1 MNKNVKTALT
11 VIIILGVLFLIALP
25 KLSFLDKNEKAIAAE
40 SPGSGIPIE
49 VLKAA
54 PTVLDN
60 SINITGSVLA
70 NESIE
75 VTSELPGKIS
85 GIYFKEGDKVEK
97 GDLLVKINDEELR
110 AQLDKLKYTRKLYED
125 TEVRMRQLLERD
137 AISQEEYDIALTG
150 SQTSAADIRV
160 LEAQIAKA
168 TIRAPFAGII
178 GLRYVSEGSYL
189 APATVIASL
198 YSVDPAK
205 IEFSVPGRYGN
216 VVSKGDKIS
225 FVTESS
231 DEVFSG
237 EVYAIEPKID
247 PVTRTLLVRALS
259 PNKNGKLIPGQ
270 FIRIRLILETKQ
282 DAIMIPTMA
291 VVPEANGHTVFL
303 VKDGKASSVKINIGF
318 RGAQEVEVVSGIS
331 AGDSV
336 VVSGIQQIK
345 EGSTVQIMSVK
356 DQEQNATL

>member
-25 KLSFLDKNEKAIAAE
+25 KLSFLNKEDLTDASTSQGSA
-40 SPGSGIPIE
+40 SGIPVE
-49 VLKAA
+49 VMSVT
-54 PTVLDN
+54 PTLLDN
-60 SINITGSVLA
+60 SINITGTVLA

-85 GIYFKEGDKVEK
+85 GIYFKEGDKVQK

-110 AQLDKLKYTRKLYED
+110 AQLEKLKYTRKLNED

-150 SQTSAADIRV
+150 SQTAAADIKV

-168 TIRAPFAGII
+168 TIRAPFTGII

-189 APATVIASL
+189 APASVIASL

-216 VVSKGDKIS
+216 AVSKGDKIS
-225 FVTESS
+225 FLTEGS

-259 PNKNGKLIPGQ
+259 PNKERKLIPGQ
-270 FIRIRLILETKQ
+270 FIRIALILETKQ

-291 VVPEANGHTVFL
+291 VVPEANDHL
-303 VKDGKASSVKINIGF
+303 VYVVRDGKAEAVKINIGF
-318 RGAQEVEVVSGIS
+318 RGAQRVEVLSGLS
-331 AGDSV
+331 VGDTV

-345 EGSTVQIMSVK
+345 EGAALRVMAVK
-356 DQEQNATL
+356 SFDE